1 MREWLLPEDL
11 DRTSPLEARADLLG
25 RCLRLLAS
33 IHNARLKDAIG
44 EMLYAI
50 CESDRTSDNHI
61 CLDTAD
67 TSGKLTASTLA
78 SYVGYGNVAGFLF
91 NKGVMSAPPA
101 SGAAGAPA
109 TTADGVPINPITG
122 VAQKPAPSEPEMSDE
137 EKERE
142 AEKLFV
148 LFDRLERSG
157 AIPPSQNPVRK
168 AIAEGKGP
176 AY

>member
-1 MREWLLPEDL
+1 MRSVTPIVSAKNTLIVRWL
-11 DRTSPLEARADLLG
+11 TYV
-25 RCLRLLAS
+25 S
-33 IHNARLKDAIG
+33 I
-44 EMLYAI
+44 
-50 CESDRTSDNHI
+50 
-61 CLDTAD
+61 
-67 TSGKLTASTLA
+67 TASLLA

-91 NKGVMSAPPA
+91 NKGIMSAPPA
-101 SGAAGAPA
+101 SGGSGAPS

-122 VAQKPAPSEPEMSDE
+122 TAQKAEPSAPDMSDE

-157 AIPPSQNPVRK
+157 AIPASQNPIRK